1 MTTLVIGATGKVGR
15 RVVSLLEEQG
25 QPVRAATR
33 HPESYPS
40 TANTQAI
47 LFDYAD
53 HSTFDEA
60 VAGATRAFVIAPEI
74 NPSDFQAL
82 LKKAGHLQHVVL
94 MTAFGVQY
102 APESPL
108 GQAEQAV
115 KESGIPYTI
124 LRPNWF
130 MQNFTEGSFAE
141 ELKQTGSL
149 SLPAADAK
157 VSFIDV
163 RDIASSAVAALTDKQ
178 HHHKEYDLT
187 GGQALTHGE
196 VVEMISKAAGRQIEY
211 NAISDQAFKDG
222 MTQSGAPAEMADML
236 VGLFQGMRQGGAAP
250 VVGGVKEAT
259 GREPITFE
267 QYAADN
273 AAEWR

>member
-25 QPVRAATR
+25 QSVRAATR

-40 TANTQAI
+40 TPNTRAI
-47 LFDYAD
+47 RFDYAD
-53 HSTFDEA
+53 HSTFDGA
-60 VAGATRAFVIAPEI
+60 LAGAVRAFVISPEI
-74 NPSDFQAL
+74 DPADFEAL
-82 LKKAGHLQHVVL
+82 IRKAGHLQHLVL

-102 APESPL
+102 APESPM
-108 GQAEQAV
+108 GRAEQAV

-130 MQNFTEGSFAE
+130 MQNFTEGNFAE
-141 ELKQTGSL
+141 ELKQSGTL
-149 SLPAADAK
+149 TLPAAEAQ

-163 RDIASSAVAALTDKQ
+163 RDIASSAVAALTDAK
-178 HHHKEYDLT
+178 HRHKAYDLT
-187 GGQALTHGE
+187 GGHALTHSD
-196 VVEMISKAAGRQIEY
+196 VVEIISQAADRQIKY
-211 NAISDQAFKDG
+211 NSISDEAFKDG
-222 MTQSGAPAEMADML
+222 MIQSGAPAEMADML

-250 VVGGVKEAT
+250 VASGVKEAT
-259 GREPITFE
+259 GREPISFE
-267 QYAADN
+267 RYAADN